1 MEMAA
6 PRAEPHTGDVW
17 RLLERRGR
25 PSPSA
30 RASDPPTR
38 SPPPPRPGICVGL
51 LHSTRPL
58 QKGRAAAF
66 CYLEKT

>member
-1 MEMAA
+1 MEAA
-6 PRAEPHTGDVW
+6 GE
-17 RLLERRGR
+17 ER
-25 PSPSA
+25 
-30 RASDPPTR
+30 PPF
-38 SPPPPRPGICVGL
+38 SFSQGLGPPNPLSPPPRPGICVGL